1 MVKTNIC
8 LLTAWTQSQ

>member
-8 LLTAWTQSQ
+8 LLTAWT